1 MHKLSSTMLTHAAWC
16 TFIISCCTDLSKASV
31 FAQAVACCAAAAC
44 RALQY
49 DPTNRFAAYGIFSG
63 MGIMALSL
71 LLLGL
76 L

>member
-1 MHKLSSTMLTHAAWC
+1 M
-16 TFIISCCTDLSKASV
+16 
-31 FAQAVACCAAAAC
+31 FAQALACCVAAAAC

-49 DPTNRFAAYGIFSG
+49 DPTNRYAAYGIFSG

>member
-1 MHKLSSTMLTHAAWC
+1 MVQLYQHLLNLAFARADM
-16 TFIISCCTDLSKASV
+16 
-31 FAQAVACCAAAAC
+31 FAQTVACCAAAAC

-49 DPTNRFAAYGIFSG
+49 DPTNRYAAYGIFSG